1 MVPENVVDGWD
12 NDPVQEEPFPGPDNQ
27 SKMKRSVENAE
38 HVGTQLLTINRN
50 GRQLTLV
57 DLGLFTPTAG
67 QYFRNERRRRHSQY
81 DGGRA
86 SSFQPFGQRFKG
98 NNALVFYPEGSPTFA
113 GALSQDMDISH
124 RIEVC
129 DTPAPS
135 IVELGNYI
143 TVNAK
148 CTDPTD
154 QKQIR
159 HRPCFANSPNLQ
171 ITFLNIFPDIL
182 GDWPPQEG
190 RPYEP
195 PRFRSTL
202 RDVMSEP
209 PTANLLRRK
218 LLAPLSGGPIACFD
232 SGWPELFGDFVVS
245 RSDPRRKA
253 GECRPWSSGP
263 TQGAPRSSP
272 ASGTEHRIERSMDV
286 MVAARRSM
294 YGADMLPRTTN
305 FGVTPEEA
313 RELNKKQ
320 HGSVLKLV
328 CLGLPG
334 GCMMLSPFL
343 WAVRFYV
350 IVGEAEH
357 IIYVIFSNTTNFG
370 VTPEE
375 ARELHQSQKA
385 HDAAKATAA
394 PDGGGIW
401 DGGASK
407 DDLSDL
413 I

>member
-1 MVPENVVDGWD
+1 MLEAEHYRPKMQLFYTIHSD
-12 NDPVQEEPFPGPDNQ
+12 DPNLIGKEETFLGPDNQ

-38 HVGTQLLTINRN
+38 HVG
-50 GRQLTLV
+50 
-57 DLGLFTPTAG
+57 LFTPTAG
-67 QYFRNERRRRHSQY
+67 QYFRDERRRRHSQY
-81 DGGRA
+81 YGGLAQGSTLSATA
-86 SSFQPFGQRFKG
+86 SSFEPLGQRFKG
-98 NNALVFYPEGSPTFA
+98 KNALVFYPEGG
-113 GALSQDMDISH
+113 GAPSQDMDISH

-135 IVELGNYI
+135 IAELGNYI
-143 TVNAK
+143 TVQAW
-148 CTDPTD
+148 TMFRIDLPTL
-154 QKQIR
+154 R
-159 HRPCFANSPNLQ
+159 
-171 ITFLNIFPDIL
+171 ITFLNTFPDIL

-195 PRFRSTL
+195 PRFRSTWP
-202 RDVMSEP
+202 DVMSEP
-209 PTANLLRRK
+209 PSCFETSRTRTANLLRRK

-253 GECRPWSSGP
+253 GECRPWFSGP
-263 TQGAPRSSP
+263 PRGAWRRSS
-272 ASGTEHRIERSMDV
+272 ACNEGTEHRIERSMDV

-357 IIYVIFSNTTNFG
+357 IIYVIFSNTTKFG

-385 HDAAKATAA
+385 YDGAKATAA

-407 DDLSDL
+407 DDPSNL

>member
-1 MVPENVVDGWD
+1 MVPENVVDGCG
-12 NDPVQEEPFPGPDNQ
+12 NDPLQEEPFPGPDNQ
-27 SKMKRSVENAE
+27 SKMKRSVENAD
-38 HVGTQLLTINRN
+38 T
-50 GRQLTLV
+50 QLTLV

-81 DGGRA
+81 DGGRT

-98 NNALVFYPEGSPTFA
+98 KNALIFYPEGSPTVA
-113 GALSQDMDISH
+113 GALSQAMDISH

-129 DTPAPS
+129 DTHKPY

-143 TVNAK
+143 T
-148 CTDPTD
+148 
-154 QKQIR
+154 IR

-171 ITFLNIFPDIL
+171 ITFLNIFPDTL

-195 PRFRSTL
+195 PRFRSTWP
-202 RDVMSEP
+202 DVMSEP
-209 PTANLLRRK
+209 PSCFETSQTRTANLLRRK
-218 LLAPLSGGPIACFD
+218 LLVPLSGGPIACFD

-245 RSDPRRKA
+245 RSDPRRNA

-263 TQGAPRSSP
+263 TRGAPRSSP

-313 RELNKKQ
+313 RELHQNQ
-320 HGSVLKLV
+320 HRSDLKLV

-334 GCMMLSPFL
+334 GCMMLSPFF
-343 WAVRFYV
+343 WSVRFYV
-350 IVGEAEH
+350 IVGGGRAYH
-357 IIYVIFSNTTNFG
+357 LFFSNTTNFG
-370 VTPEE
+370 VTHEE
-375 ARELHQSQKA
+375 ARELHEKQQA
-385 HDAAKATAA
+385 YNAANATAGKGA
-394 PDGGGIW
+394 VTQQDGGIW
-401 DGGASK
+401 DGTQTK
-407 DDLSDL
+407 HNNL

>member
-1 MVPENVVDGWD
+1 
-12 NDPVQEEPFPGPDNQ
+12 
-27 SKMKRSVENAE
+27 
-38 HVGTQLLTINRN
+38 
-50 GRQLTLV
+50 
-57 DLGLFTPTAG
+57 
-67 QYFRNERRRRHSQY
+67 
-81 DGGRA
+81 
-86 SSFQPFGQRFKG
+86 
-98 NNALVFYPEGSPTFA
+98 
-113 GALSQDMDISH
+113 MDISH

-143 TVNAK
+143 TIKSRSV
-148 CTDPTD
+148 TDHVSSTHRTSKSPFSTSSPTYWV
-154 QKQIR
+154 
-159 HRPCFANSPNLQ
+159 
-171 ITFLNIFPDIL
+171 T
-182 GDWPPQEG
+182 G
-190 RPYEP
+190 RPNRAAP
-195 PRFRSTL
+195 TNL
-202 RDVMSEP
+202 RGSEARCG
-209 PTANLLRRK
+209 TSCFETSRTRMATLLRRK

-253 GECRPWSSGP
+253 GECRPWFSGP
-263 TQGAPRSSP
+263 TRGAPGSSP

-320 HGSVLKLV
+320 QGSVLKLV

-334 GCMMLSPFL
+334 GYMMLSPFF

-350 IVGEAEH
+350 IVGGAEH
-357 IIYVIFSNTTNFG
+357 TIYSCPPSQHANSQTVFSNTTNFG

-375 ARELHQSQKA
+375 ARELHEKQQA
-385 HDAAKATAA
+385 YNAANATVGKGAVTQQ
-394 PDGGGIW
+394 DGGIW
-401 DGGASK
+401 DGTQTK
-407 DDLSDL
+407 HNNL